1 MHKNSLRMMK
11 RAVETVE
18 ARTTCKFLSV
28 LDVGSRV
35 VAGERYS
42 YRSIFQNSNHSY
54 TGVDIEPGD
63 NVNLVLNNPYQWVEI
78 QSESFD
84 LVISGQMMEHVP
96 LFWEAM
102 KEVFRV
108 TRPGGFV
115 VLIVPSKG
123 AIHRYPVDCYRFNPD
138 GLCALAKWIGLNVV
152 SLTIDSGSYWGDLVL
167 IAHKPDGLAP
177 LHEGKLL
184 YELTYPLISLTRAK
198 RLGQIFVTLVA
209 ATIGDDYFMR
219 LVSVRN
225 VVRRFL
231 TRYAKPKINENKRR
245 RSLR

>member
-1 MHKNSLRMMK
+1 MHKNSLKMMK

-18 ARTTCKFLSV
+18 ARTNYKTLSV

-35 VAGERYS
+35 VAGEGYS
-42 YRSIFQNSNHSY
+42 YFSIFQDSNHSY
-54 TGVDIEPGD
+54 IGLDIEPGD
-63 NVNLVLNNPYQWVEI
+63 NVNLVLNDPYQWVEI

-115 VLIVPSKG
+115 ILVVPSKG

-138 GLCALAKWIGLNVV
+138 GLCALAKWLGLNIV
-152 SLTIDSGSYWGDLVL
+152 SLTIDSGSYWGDLAL
-167 IAHKPDGLAP
+167 IAHRPVGLAP
-177 LHEGKLL
+177 IHKGNLL
-184 YELTYPLISLTRAK
+184 YELEYPLISLSRAK
-198 RLGQIFVTLVA
+198 RLGQIFVTLVSA
-209 ATIGDDYFMR
+209 AIGDNYFMR

-225 VVRRFL
+225 VVRKFL
-231 TRYAKPKINENKRR
+231 TRYAKPKVNENE
-245 RSLR
+245 RSKSLK